1 MRTTSDPRKA
11 VCPEASDLVTFT
23 TIDVRWFGVRYR
35 ADGRTGGH
43 AWQIIRRRDP
53 WLAWTALLWPALL
66 QSAVI
71 TLAVLFAK

>member
-1 MRTTSDPRKA
+1 MTTASDQPKA
-11 VCPEASDLVTFT
+11 YCAEASDPVTFT

-35 ADGRTGGH
+35 ADGRTGWH

-53 WLAWTALLWPALL
+53 WLAWTTLLWPALL

-71 TLAVLFAK
+71 TLAVLSVK